1 MIAKSILI
9 VDDDPVFRR
18 RLAQA
23 LAERGFEVQAAAG
36 HDEALAIAS
45 TWKPHRAVVDLRMEG
60 PSGLEVLR
68 GLREL
73 APDVQVVILTG
84 YGSIATTVEA
94 MRGGACGYVAKPA
107 DVDDILNAFTSQEEP
122 AKRAPARPLSLARI
136 EWEVISRTLVECD
149 GNVSEA
155 ARQLG
160 IHRRTLQRKL
170 AKFAPPE
177 D

>member
-1 MIAKSILI
+1 VTEKTVLI

-23 LAERGFEVQAAAG
+23 LAERGFEVQSASG
-36 HDEALAIAS
+36 HDEAVAIAAE
-45 TWKPHRAVVDLRMEG
+45 WKPRRAVVDLRMEG
-60 PSGLEVLR
+60 LSGLHVLR
-68 GLREL
+68 GLRSL
-73 APDVQVVILTG
+73 VPGIQVVILTG

-94 MRGGACGYVAKPA
+94 MRGGAHGYVAKPA
-107 DVDDILNAFTSQEEP
+107 DVDDILNAFATPKEAASP
-122 AKRAPARPLSLARI
+122 PSRPLSLARI

-155 ARQLG
+155 ARKLG

>member
-1 MIAKSILI
+1 MTDKSILI

-23 LAERGFEVQAAAG
+23 LTDRGYEVRAASG

-45 TWKPHRAVVDLRMEG
+45 NWKPQRAVVDLRMEG
-60 PSGLEVLR
+60 PSGLQVLR
-68 GLREL
+68 GLRAL
-73 APDVQVVILTG
+73 APGVRVVILTG

-94 MRGGACGYVAKPA
+94 MRGGAHGFVAKPA
-107 DVDDILNAFTSQEEP
+107 DVDDILNAFTSPEELATVP
-122 AKRAPARPLSLARI
+122 PSRPLSLARI